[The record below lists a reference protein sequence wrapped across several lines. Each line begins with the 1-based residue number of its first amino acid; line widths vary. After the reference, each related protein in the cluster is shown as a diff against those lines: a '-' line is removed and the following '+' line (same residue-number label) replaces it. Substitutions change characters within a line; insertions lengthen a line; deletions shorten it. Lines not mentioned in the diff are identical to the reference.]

1 MGWYWCL
8 LVYTCIL
15 YVCIINTSVLVCTCK
30 YIVLCSLQWTVTG
43 LYGRAGTG
51 VPPSVVQGVRRGIAT
66 VSTPNQPM
74 EDSRARGWPMRAE
87 RVKSS
92 RAQVSN
98 DGNMGLTWLKLRGW
112 ASEIFFWKMYYLIL
126 SNSFLKMG
134 LCRFF
139 FLSRIHVNINHLSL
153 FSHSTQFSFISLHR
167 RGLHVW

>member
-1 MGWYWCL
+1 MRFVPCL
-8 LVYTCIL
+8 QWTYTVTRPCGLVLMFISIYM
-15 YVCIINTSVLVCTCK
+15 YIICMYHKYIRTIVCTCK

-51 VPPSVVQGVRRGIAT
+51 VPPSVVQGVRRGIVT

-98 DGNMGLTWLKLRGW
+98 DGNMGLTWLKMRGW
-112 ASEIFFWKMYYLIL
+112 ASEILFWKMYYLIL

-134 LCRFF
+134 
-139 FLSRIHVNINHLSL
+139 
-153 FSHSTQFSFISLHR
+153 
-167 RGLHVW
+167 